1 MTFTD
6 KQKKE
11 KSPSGIAIYE
21 NQPYAQQAGKIT
33 ENIQVELVPKLQ
45 DMSF

>member
-11 KSPSGIAIYE
+11 KSPSGIAI